1 LFPRSGYNPSVNSRP
16 VRVVLVR
23 PRNPVN
29 IGACARAMGNFGLTD
44 LVVVEPYEPVW
55 QETRSAPD
63 AEEIVKKA
71 RAVAT
76 WEEAVKN
83 CDLVLGTS
91 SFHQR
96 PLEQATVEL
105 PNVNL
110 YLAAFPTA
118 QSLAL
123 VFGSERSGL
132 SNEELVRCRAILHI
146 PTNKNIPSMNLGQ
159 AVAVVLYELRRAGWE
174 PAKAAGPAPAEELE
188 SLIGSLAALG
198 EATDYPHG
206 YEPPARLGRIRRA
219 LQDSTLTPAAVR
231 YLLSFTRWLL
241 KRQSSNAGE

>member
-1 LFPRSGYNPSVNSRP
+1 MKNRP

-29 IGACARAMGNFGLTD
+29 IGASARAMANFGLSD

-63 AEEIVKKA
+63 AEKIVLDA
-71 RAVAT
+71 RAVTT
-76 WEEAVKN
+76 WEEAVQG
-83 CDLVLGTS
+83 CDIVLGTS

-96 PLEQATVEL
+96 PFEQATIEL
-105 PNVNL
+105 PNL
-110 YLAAFPTA
+110 GRYLAPFLA
-118 QSLAL
+118 SKSVAL

-132 SNEELVRCRAILHI
+132 SNEELSRCQAVLHI
-146 PTNKNIPSMNLGQ
+146 PTQKKTPSMNLGQ

-174 PAKAAGPAPAEELE
+174 PTEKPGPAPAEGEARPYGRPAEELE
-188 SLIGSLAALG
+188 TLICSLASLG

-206 YEPPARLGRIRRA
+206 YEPAARLGRIRRA
-219 LQDSTLTPAAVR
+219 LQGSTLTPAAVR

-241 KRQSSNAGE
+241 KRRVN